1 MGNWREDRAE
11 EQRKKDAAAAE
22 QRRLDTLAAA
32 EVAAIK
38 QRAARE
44 ARRDDVDFTDRR
56 RRELRKEQQREQDA
70 KRARRAKQL
79 KNLREWAGTHMVDL
93 MIYPLALVSA
103 VMAIPAM
110 AHYGHRVYGTSTG
123 AALPVITELGMWAF
137 AFAVQYT
144 RLRAPDRPVWALV
157 LGVWAF
163 AAVGASLNFLDGA
176 TGPNG
181 EVGRGIVMGVVSVA
195 GVVAHQLVSA
205 SPRRSRAERD
215 ARRVAR
221 HAATKIAAVR
231 KAVIDASVSRVD
243 DAGQVVLMFSAGDYN
258 LTDNGQLDPI
268 APDQPV
274 ADTPVLDV
282 DRELAET
289 LEKWSRGGSADG
301 SIPAPIGPP
310 IDRPVPAS
318 ILTPIASPPDPVGD
332 QPGSTPIDPHNRPP
346 QSTPPRGKD
355 RGRDRATRRSIRK
368 PNQARSIEALRAD
381 LDRAIADPA
390 IDVDPT
396 SAESIRR
403 TLQCSPARARA
414 LRDERS

>member
-11 EQRKKDAAAAE
+11 EQRKKEAAAAE

-56 RRELRKEQQREQDA
+56 RRDQRKEQQREQDT

-110 AHYGHRVYGTSTG
+110 AHYGQRVYNSSTG
-123 AALPVITELGMWAF
+123 AVLPAITELGMWAF
-137 AFAVQYT
+137 AFAVEYH
-144 RLRAPDRPVWALV
+144 RHKHPERPVWALQVGV
-157 LGVWAF
+157 LVF
-163 AAVGASLNFLDGA
+163 TAVGGSLNYLDGA
-176 TGPNG
+176 MAEGG
-181 EVGRGIVMGVVSVA
+181 SVGNGIVMAVVSIA
-195 GVVAHQLVSA
+195 GVVAHQLLKA

-215 ARRVAR
+215 ARRIAR
-221 HAATKIAAVR
+221 HTADKIAAVR
-231 KAVIDASVSRVD
+231 KAAINASVSRVD
-243 DAGQVVLMFSAGDYN
+243 DDGQVVLMFNAGDYTLN
-258 LTDNGQLDPI
+258 ARGQLDPI

-274 ADTPVLDV
+274 TDIPLSEV
-282 DRELAET
+282 DRDLLAIAD
-289 LEKWSRGGSADG
+289 KWRRGDSTGG

-318 ILTPIASPPDPVGD
+318 ILTPIAAPPDPVGD

-355 RGRDRATRRSIRK
+355 RGRDRGTRRSIRK
-368 PNQARSIEALRAD
+368 PAQARSIEALRAD
-381 LDRAIADPA
+381 LDRAIADKT